1 MREMPKKLEGL
12 QPRRIAAGMTQQ
24 QLADALGV
32 DRATLGMWEIGKS
45 WPIARMLPLIADV
58 LLCLSEIEDTWIGRV
73 GYYTNTKRK
82 RWLQRLE
89 ARE

>member
-1 MREMPKKLEGL
+1 MKEMPKKIEGL

-58 LLCLSEIEDTWIGRV
+58 LLCSIDELYEEPEEGDR
-73 GYYTNTKRK
+73 
-82 RWLQRLE
+82 
-89 ARE
+89 